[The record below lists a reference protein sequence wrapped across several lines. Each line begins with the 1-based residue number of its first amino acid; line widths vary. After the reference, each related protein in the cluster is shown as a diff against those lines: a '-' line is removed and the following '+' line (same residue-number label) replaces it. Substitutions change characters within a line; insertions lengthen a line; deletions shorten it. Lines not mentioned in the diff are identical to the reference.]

1 MRITPILAM
10 YGCLML
16 AGCTS
21 VSSNSTAVRDMT
33 DTELANAVRARLEAD
48 PALQAAKLSVS
59 ADVKKNEVTL
69 SGDVASESLRT
80 SAVQAAKNYRADLR
94 VVDKIDVKP
103 PEITRA
109 DYTEQMAEET
119 RVKAKNTGSKI
130 GKSLD
135 DAWIHTK
142 ITTKLAAD
150 SPSSVAK
157 INVDVVNNAVTL
169 RGHVKTAD
177 AKVEAERIAKNTDGV
192 KKVTNLLTVKDD

>member
-1 MRITPILAM
+1 MRITPVLAL
-10 YGCLML
+10 YGCLMM

-33 DTELANAVRARLEAD
+33 DTELANAVKARLEAD

-80 SAVQAAKNYRADLR
+80 SAVQTAKEYRADLR

-119 RVKAKNTGSKI
+119 RVKAKSMGSKI
-130 GKSLD
+130 GKSID

-142 ITTKLAAD
+142 ITTKLTAD
-150 SPSSVAK
+150 SPSSAVK
-157 INVDVVNNAVTL
+157 INVDVVNKAVTL

-192 KKVTNLLTVKDD
+192 TKVTNLLTVKDD

>member
-1 MRITPILAM
+1 
-10 YGCLML
+10 
-16 AGCTS
+16 
-21 VSSNSTAVRDMT
+21 MT
-33 DTELANAVRARLEAD
+33 DTELANAVRARFDAD

-69 SGDVASESLRT
+69 SGDVASESTRT
-80 SAVQAAKNYRADLR
+80 KAVQAAKDYRADLR

-103 PEITRA
+103 PEISRT

-130 GKSLD
+130 GKSID

-169 RGHVKTAD
+169 RGHVQTAAHKAD
-177 AKVEAERIAKNTDGV
+177 ADRIAKNTDGV
-192 KKVTNLLTVKDD
+192 KTVHNLLTVKKDD